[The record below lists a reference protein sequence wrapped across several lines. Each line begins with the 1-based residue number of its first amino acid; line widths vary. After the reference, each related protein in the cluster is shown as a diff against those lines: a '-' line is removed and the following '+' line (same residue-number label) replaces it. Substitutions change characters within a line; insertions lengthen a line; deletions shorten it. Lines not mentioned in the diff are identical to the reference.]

1 MIERGIF
8 VSSWLAAEARRE
20 LGAFKQFLSFVRHG
34 LYMSTCFSVDLLSE
48 IYSETI
54 VANPSAESPPTNP
67 DHDIL
72 EVNGYLISGL
82 VTSKI
87 DGWFTG
93 SLPQFNPGDLSY
105 FRPPQNPGK
114 GLEEVLQLA
123 RAALQDPSQ
132 TSWQPVGFLLK
143 WIFTS
148 FT

>member
-1 MIERGIF
+1 VAYLFPRGWLLKRGENLGR
-8 VSSWLAAEARRE
+8 SSSSCLLFDTVCTR
-20 LGAFKQFLSFVRHG
+20 
-34 LYMSTCFSVDLLSE
+34 FSVDLLSE

-114 GLEEVLQLA
+114 ALEEVLQLA

>member
-8 VSSWLAAEARRE
+8 ISSWLAAEARRE
-20 LGAFKQFLSFVRHG
+20 LGAFKQFLSFIRHG
-34 LYMSTCFSVDLLSE
+34 LYIFPRFPVDLQSE
-48 IYSETI
+48 FCSET
-54 VANPSAESPPTNP
+54 VTANPSAESPPTNP

-72 EVNGYLISGL
+72 EANGYLISGL
-82 VTSKI
+82 MTSKI

-105 FRPPQNPGK
+105 FRPPQNSGEA
-114 GLEEVLQLA
+114 LEEVLQLA